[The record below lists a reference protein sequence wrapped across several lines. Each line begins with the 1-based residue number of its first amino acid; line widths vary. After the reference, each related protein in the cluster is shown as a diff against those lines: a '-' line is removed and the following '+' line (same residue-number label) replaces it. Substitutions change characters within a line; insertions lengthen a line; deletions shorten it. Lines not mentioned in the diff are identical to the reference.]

1 MRLPILVPVFFAAC
15 AGLAVSGC
23 LHASAK
29 TVTDAPPLD
38 TPPAPP
44 RIVEVVEATPP
55 APVPLV
61 EEPPRQPIRPPVRPP
76 PRAEVAPPPRAPE
89 PKVDVVVPEPPPVAE
104 APPKPPP
111 TLQTTPAGAEGEVER
126 LIRGVIGRANTDL
139 SRVDYRLLNADARSQ
154 YDTAKRFIQQSEDA
168 LRPPQKLVF
177 ARNLAD
183 KASALA
189 AQLAGR

>member
-1 MRLPILVPVFFAAC
+1 M
-15 AGLAVSGC
+15 
-23 LHASAK
+23 
-29 TVTDAPPLD
+29 
-38 TPPAPP
+38 
-44 RIVEVVEATPP
+44 
-55 APVPLV
+55 
-61 EEPPRQPIRPPVRPP
+61 
-76 PRAEVAPPPRAPE
+76 
-89 PKVDVVVPEPPPVAE
+89 AE